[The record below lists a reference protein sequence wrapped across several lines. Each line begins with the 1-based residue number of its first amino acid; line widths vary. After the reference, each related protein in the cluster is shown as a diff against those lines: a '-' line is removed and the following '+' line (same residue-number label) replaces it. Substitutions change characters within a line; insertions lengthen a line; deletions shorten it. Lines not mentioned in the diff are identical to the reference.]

1 MPDPSTTNGP
11 ALRPWV
17 LLGIGTVAGIYS
29 GLFGVGGG
37 TIIVPLL
44 VLLLA
49 FDTRQA
55 TATSLA
61 AITVIATAGA
71 ITHTIYG
78 NVRYDAA
85 AMVAVPAVLGA
96 LIGTALQQRVSKDW
110 LTLGLAVLLVIGAV
124 DLLQGG

>member
-1 MPDPSTTNGP
+1 MAAPSTTR
-11 ALRPWV
+11 RPGSRGWT
-17 LLGIGTVAGIYS
+17 LLAIGTAAGIYS

-44 VLLLA
+44 VLLVG
-49 FDTRQA
+49 FDTREA

-85 AMVAVPAVLGA
+85 AMVAVPAVVGA
-96 LIGTALQQRVSKDW
+96 FAGTTLQQRVPKDW
-110 LTLGLAVLLVIGAV
+110 LTLGLAVLLVFGAV
-124 DLLQGG
+124 DLLRGG